1 MTRHD
6 LDSHWKAL
14 STPLG
19 SRPKYRARPCSG
31 LRLIASSFGGGHQQK
46 LRYSGLPRF
55 GLSLSP
61 PSSPSSAYPYY
72 HRPRVSPC
80 HHRARLAVPPPS
92 LLSSSPSPSAS
103 PLADS
108 SFSSLVTVDLV
119 PSPSLSESS
128 PSPWLLPSCRYRHP
142 RRRVVFAVLAI
153 VLTAH
158 LLCPRPRP

>member
-1 MTRHD
+1 METAVSR
-6 LDSHWKAL
+6 SHL
-14 STPLG
+14 EVVTNRNSVTLVFLGLIFRSRRPL
-19 SRPKYRARPCSG
+19 PLHP
-31 LRLIASSFGGGHQQK
+31 LT
-46 LRYSGLPRF
+46 
-55 GLSLSP
+55 
-61 PSSPSSAYPYY
+61 PYY

-80 HHRARLAVPPPS
+80 HHRTRLALSPPS

-119 PSPSLSESS
+119 PSPSPSESSPSPSESS
-128 PSPWLLPSCRYRHP
+128 PSPWLLPSFRYRHP

-153 VLTAH
+153 VLTIH